1 MKTGYARVSSYG
13 QSLEVQRQ
21 KLQQEGCAEIFEEK
35 VSALSSKRNE
45 LESALRMLREG
56 DVLVVTKLDRLARS
70 MQDLLAITKRLQ
82 KKGAQLKVLDQ
93 SIDTTTSEGRL
104 MFNIIG
110 SFAEFEHD
118 IRKARQMDGIRKARD
133 KGIAFGR
140 KHALNEEQRRQIVRL
155 SREEGLS
162 LNQLADRYG
171 VSHMTIY
178 RVVKESLGTRL
189 EPEACREDV
198 VSQAQAAGQGEPPR
212 IYSAYG

>member
-21 KLQQEGCAEIFEEK
+21 KLQEEGCAEIFEEK
-35 VSALSSKRNE
+35 VSAVSGKRNE
-45 LESALRMLREG
+45 LESALRILREG

-82 KKGAQLKVLDQ
+82 KKGAELKVLDQ
-93 SIDTTTSEGRL
+93 SIDTATSEGRL

-110 SFAEFEHD
+110 SFAEFEND

-133 KGIAFGR
+133 KGVAFGR
-140 KHALNEEQRRQIVRL
+140 KHALNVEQRRQILRL
-155 SREEGLS
+155 SRDGGMS
-162 LNQLADRYG
+162 LNQIADRYA

-178 RVVKESLGTRL
+178 RVLKKGREAAP
-189 EPEACREDV
+189 EPEACGMEHEER
-198 VSQAQAAGQGEPPR
+198 R
-212 IYSAYG
+212 IIYSSYG

>member
-21 KLQQEGCAEIFEEK
+21 KLWQEGCAEIFEEK
-35 VSALSSKRNE
+35 VSALSGKRNE
-45 LESALRMLREG
+45 LESALRTVREG

-70 MQDLLAITKRLQ
+70 MQDLLAIAKRLQ

-133 KGIAFGR
+133 KGVVFGR
-140 KHALNEEQRRQIVRL
+140 KHALSEEQRHQIVRL
-155 SREEGLS
+155 SRDEGLS
-162 LNQLADRYG
+162 LNHLATRYG

-178 RVVKESLGTRL
+178 RVIKGSPGTEP
-189 EPEACREDV
+189 EPEAFGEDV
-198 VSQAQAAGQGEPPR
+198 TDQLQATGHDGRPT
-212 IYSAYG
+212 YSSYG

>member
-1 MKTGYARVSSYG
+1 MKIGYARVSSYG

-21 KLQQEGCAEIFEEK
+21 KLQEEGCSEIFEEK
-35 VSALSSKRNE
+35 ISALSQKRTE
-45 LESALRMLREG
+45 LENALRTIREG

-70 MQDLLAITKRLQ
+70 MQDLLTLSKRLQ
-82 KKGAQLKVLDQ
+82 KKQAELKVLDH

-133 KGIAFGR
+133 KGVAFGR
-140 KHALNEEQRRQIVRL
+140 RHVLNEQQQQEIVRL
-155 SREEGLS
+155 NKDESFS
-162 LNQLADRYG
+162 LGQLATKYA

-178 RVVKESLGTRL
+178 RVIKKM
-189 EPEACREDV
+189 D
-198 VSQAQAAGQGEPPR
+198 PPQETHQDLKLV
-212 IYSAYG
+212 A